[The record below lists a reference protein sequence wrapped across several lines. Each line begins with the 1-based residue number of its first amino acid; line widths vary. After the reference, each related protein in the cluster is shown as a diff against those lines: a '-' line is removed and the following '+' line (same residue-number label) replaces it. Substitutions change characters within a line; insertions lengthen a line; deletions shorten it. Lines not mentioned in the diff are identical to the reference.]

1 VTVAADA
8 AAATA
13 AAAAAAA
20 AAGGQDTSCAMY
32 SKADKALLF
41 GGVHGGCSGSRCQP
55 RQDEW

>member
-1 VTVAADA
+1 VTVAVDAAAGAAAA

-13 AAAAAAA
+13 A
-20 AAGGQDTSCAMY
+20 GGPDTACAIY

-41 GGVHGGCSGSRCQP
+41 GGVHGGCTGSRCQP